1 MAHSGMAGARTVR
14 GDPYDPAVDLNTARA
29 VLRLD
34 PAAPLTPEAV
44 EQSFQREAWER
55 HPSRYPDAEGR
66 AAAEV
71 WAATLGE
78 ARVVLLAAAAEGAA
92 AVPPAGPFT
101 AQLTPTDATTPP
113 ASRRRLSRGAVIGI
127 VAGAVVV
134 LGVLTAAGIGAA
146 FLATGAIDQARV
158 AAEEEVERAA
168 EEAEPDEAG
177 PEDSA
182 ESDDASG
189 EAAAAAERIEAD
201 ETAFTFPAALEFY
214 DDGRYTQ
221 LCGLEHLEGC
231 WESAI
236 FVEEDCATIEVE
248 LGFSN
253 DADTWAPAEE
263 TRTVTES
270 DVRAGEALPVV
281 FGNDAYDYGW
291 VQDVRCTTAA
301 N

>member
-1 MAHSGMAGARTVR
+1 MAGARGVR
-14 GDPYDPAVDLNTARA
+14 GDPYDPAVDSNTARA

-78 ARVVLLAAAAEGAA
+78 ARVVLLAATAEGAA

-101 AQLTPTDATTPP
+101 AQPTPTDATTPP

-146 FLATGAIDQARV
+146 FLATSAIEQSRV
-158 AAEEEVERAA
+158 AAEEEAARVTEESEAA
-168 EEAEPDEAG
+168 EDAEAGIDEPDEA
-177 PEDSA
+177 PA
-182 ESDDASG
+182 ESADGSAG
-189 EAAAAAERIEAD
+189 VERIEAD
-201 ETAFTFPAALEFY
+201 EAAFTFPAALEMY
-214 DDGRYTQ
+214 GDGRYAH

-231 WESAI
+231 WESAV
-236 FVEEDCATIEVE
+236 FVEADCATVEIE

-253 DADTWAPAEE
+253 DDDMWAPAEE
-263 TRTVTES
+263 TRTITES
-270 DVRAGEALPVV
+270 DVTTGEALPVV

-291 VQDVRCTTAA
+291 LQDVRCTTAA
-301 N
+301 G

>member
-1 MAHSGMAGARTVR
+1 MAGARTVR
-14 GDPYDPAVDLNTARA
+14 GDPYDPAVDSNTARA

-55 HPSRYPDAEGR
+55 HPSRYPDPEGR
-66 AAAEV
+66 AAAEA

-78 ARVVLLAAAAEGAA
+78 ARVVLLAATAEGAA
-92 AVPPAGPFT
+92 TVPPAGPFT
-101 AQLTPTDATTPP
+101 AQPTPTDATTPP

-146 FLATGAIDQARV
+146 FLATGAIEQARV
-158 AAEEEVERAA
+158 AAEEDVERAA
-168 EEAEPDEAG
+168 EEAEPDEAEA
-177 PEDSA
+177 EDSA

-189 EAAAAAERIEAD
+189 DAAAPAERIEAG

-236 FVEEDCATIEVE
+236 FVEEDCATVEVE

-270 DVRAGEALPVV
+270 DVRVGEALPVV